1 MQMYANYLRSRR
13 AARRQHQPP
22 ETMRR
27 SSPAV
32 KLEQFHVYYVL
43 DGSKDFQRVVKESAP
58 RHKYLINTRDGRL
71 IGGARQSLYLSYILT
86 DAHTVPIIDLSHQ
99 HFPLALWRLICLA
112 FRFHCRCAPIKQRK
126 TSNATAKRGTE
137 ARERLCSSEQL
148 LSYSHFSAT
157 LISK

>member
-13 AARRQHQPP
+13 AARRRRRRHQPP

-71 IGGARQSLYLSYILT
+71 IGGARQSLALLYFDWCTHGANHWSVTPTFPSRSLEAHLSR
-86 DAHTVPIIDLSHQ
+86 VPI
-99 HFPLALWRLICLA
+99 PLPLRANKTTEN
-112 FRFHCRCAPIKQRK
+112 KQCQRAERDRSER
-126 TSNATAKRGTE
+126 TSLLQRATAV
-137 ARERLCSSEQL
+137 A
-148 LSYSHFSAT
+148 AT
-157 LISK
+157 FQRP